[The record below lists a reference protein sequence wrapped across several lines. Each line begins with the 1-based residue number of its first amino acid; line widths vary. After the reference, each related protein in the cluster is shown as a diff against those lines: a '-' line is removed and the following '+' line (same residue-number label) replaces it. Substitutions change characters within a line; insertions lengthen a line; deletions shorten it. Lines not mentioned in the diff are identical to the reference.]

1 MLFDRETKANRGL
14 ELSPRVFQNNRFSPV
29 DCLLSERRMDFDKQ
43 FGNSASA
50 PMELLVDSVVTN
62 KLYSRRSPFDE
73 GRMNNRRPYVQ
84 RNDNRMVYQNE
95 RPRYQNFQRDYRR
108 GPRNNFRGPRRNN
121 YNRNDRRRPV
131 NEQDLDNALS
141 KYFAKVE

>member
-1 MLFDRETKANRGL
+1 
-14 ELSPRVFQNNRFSPV
+14 
-29 DCLLSERRMDFDKQ
+29 
-43 FGNSASA
+43 
-50 PMELLVDSVVTN
+50 
-62 KLYSRRSPFDE
+62 
-73 GRMNNRRPYVQ
+73 
-84 RNDNRMVYQNE
+84 MVYQNE

-131 NEQDLDNALS
+131 NEQDLDSALS

>member
-1 MLFDRETKANRGL
+1 M
-14 ELSPRVFQNNRFSPV
+14 
-29 DCLLSERRMDFDKQ
+29 
-43 FGNSASA
+43 
-50 PMELLVDSVVTN
+50 LLVDSVVTN

-121 YNRNDRRRPV
+121 YNRYDRRRPV